1 MPTTD
6 DAEIRLVV
14 QLTEQDVLA
23 ADRLWVRRHRTSR
36 FALTSSAFLAFTFAL
51 LACLRGL
58 SITGIALGA
67 LLGPIFY
74 ILIIYGSALMAPRI
88 TRQNYLNRAGLR
100 RPTTYIAGAD
110 GLAISQE
117 GYSEHFAWHQLPRW
131 GGDDRYLIVFRGGRM
146 YFILPVRAFDE
157 GDAERLRRR
166 LEAAG
171 VPRY

>member
-1 MPTTD
+1 MPTND

-36 FALTSSAFLAFTFAL
+36 FALTSSAFLALTFAL
-51 LACLRGL
+51 VGSLWRL
-58 SITGIALGA
+58 SIGGIVLAA

-74 ILIIYGSALMAPRI
+74 VLIIYGSALMAPRI
-88 TRQNYLNRAGLR
+88 TRTIYLNRPGFRL
-100 RPTTYIAGAD
+100 PTTYVAGAD
-110 GLAISQE
+110 GIAIAQE

-131 GGDDRYLIVFRGGRM
+131 VEDDQYLIVFRGGRM
-146 YFILPVRAFDE
+146 YFILPLRDFDD

-171 VPRY
+171 VPRF